1 MELQMKNLTSAILGA
16 AIFAGASLSAYAAPA
31 SGDGAPG
38 TYYWWNH
45 PKLGMVKVDR
55 ATNAMVHSKPT
66 TNVAVQAKELG
77 IPSS

>member
-1 MELQMKNLTSAILGA
+1 MKNLTSALLGA
-16 AIFAGASLSAYAAPA
+16 AFFAGASLTAYATPT

-38 TYYWWNH
+38 SYYWWNH

-66 TNVAVQAKELG
+66 TKIAKQATEPGTL
-77 IPSS
+77 SR